1 MTEPQK
7 PKILSPQ
14 EKQHTILPNEA
25 DPKASLAKAMAAA
38 LKASG
43 MARKAR
49 KPK

>member
-1 MTEPQK
+1 MTESQK

-14 EKQHTILPNEA
+14 EKRHTVLPNEA

-43 MARKAR
+43 MAKKAK